1 MKSSNGSDTSKI
13 TEEIRKIFNNQ
24 ISRNQEDLYQKY
36 ENDFLV
42 IYKKILTQENLLFL
56 EKEKQEDYTFK
67 LHHLLKITQYMFHH
81 FYSKSVSE
89 IKKLN
94 PKDALEL
101 KRITPPGIS
110 ALKDSEY
117 YDMIYYLVSQY
128 FRTLK
133 MYESLKE
140 IFNSELVRQA
150 IIKSKKVLNID
161 NVNSSNFIYL
171 MSHYQTIDLTNR
183 LVASGYKLVLI
194 KNCSDLDFI
203 TSDNPSINTYSHI
216 VKSGG
221 NLKEDEFEIF
231 FPLSPKLAVLY
242 GKKGDY
248 SDLSTVEIKSMLQ
261 ISIWNA
267 AIKEGAYRYIYSDQD
282 IVKIH

>member
-1 MKSSNGSDTSKI
+1 
-13 TEEIRKIFNNQ
+13 
-24 ISRNQEDLYQKY
+24 
-36 ENDFLV
+36 
-42 IYKKILTQENLLFL
+42 
-56 EKEKQEDYTFK
+56 
-67 LHHLLKITQYMFHH
+67 
-81 FYSKSVSE
+81 
-89 IKKLN
+89 
-94 PKDALEL
+94 
-101 KRITPPGIS
+101 
-110 ALKDSEY
+110 
-117 YDMIYYLVSQY
+117 
-128 FRTLK
+128 
-133 MYESLKE
+133 
-140 IFNSELVRQA
+140 
-150 IIKSKKVLNID
+150 
-161 NVNSSNFIYL
+161 

-248 SDLSTVEIKSMLQ
+248 YDLSTVEIKSMLQ
-261 ISIWNA
+261 IRIWNA
-267 AIKEGAYRYIYSDQD
+267 AIKEVAHRYIYSDQED